1 MKPLLTFQ
9 SHDALMRDL
18 SAPMVDVEIVTTG
31 TTAFSTESNVF
42 DLAESELFPDEV
54 RVYFLNMYPVHARR
68 IMCRVRGR
76 QARTHTHAHTHTHT
90 HTHTLTHHVCTTSCL
105 INDTHSYIGCCQ
117 SANEPQS

>member
-9 SHDALMRDL
+9 SRDALMRDL

-76 QARTHTHAHTHTHT
+76 QARTHTHTHTHS
-90 HTHTLTHHVCTTSCL
+90 LTMYNPLHV
-105 INDTHSYIGCCQ
+105 
-117 SANEPQS
+117 